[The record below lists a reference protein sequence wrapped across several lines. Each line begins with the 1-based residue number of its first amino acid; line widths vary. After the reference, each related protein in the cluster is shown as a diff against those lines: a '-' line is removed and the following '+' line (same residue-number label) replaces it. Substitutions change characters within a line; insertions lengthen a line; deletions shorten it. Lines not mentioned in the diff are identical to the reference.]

1 MSVVRAVFK
10 SWVAPRVV
18 MRGWLAGGAREDRA
32 LAVLMAAAL
41 LLFVAQWPSL
51 ARQAHLDPSVPLA
64 ARLAGAG
71 LACLF
76 ILPLLAYA
84 IAGLTRLLARGFR
97 GRGSGFGAR
106 MALFWS
112 LLAVSPAM
120 LLQGLVGGF
129 LGQGP
134 ALALVWVAV
143 FGGFL
148 WLWGN
153 ALLVAEGWR

>member
-1 MSVVRAVFK
+1 MSEAEE
-10 SWVAPRVV
+10 
-18 MRGWLAGGAREDRA
+18 GTAG
-32 LAVLMAAAL
+32 
-41 LLFVAQWPSL
+41 F
-51 ARQAHLDPSVPLA
+51 
-64 ARLAGAG
+64 
-71 LACLF
+71 
-76 ILPLLAYA
+76 
-84 IAGLTRLLARGFR
+84 LLARGFR